1 MKFRVLILAALLISI
16 NACKND
22 TNSTAPPVTVAGQ
35 NPENP
40 KNSPHFE
47 NSNTSGSEK
56 KATTGSN
63 STDPSSD
70 GLGEGTQ
77 EQQTMLIQAKTAF
90 LANDYDTAEGFFRH
104 LANSEPIS
112 GPTVTAALALG
123 QIYTESDRKDEA
135 LSLYKSLVE
144 DVPNVAEVQ
153 LVVARAYA
161 SVGEST
167 AAMRA
172 FEKTLELQP
181 DFVFVHAEL
190 GNLFLQAG
198 RNDDAA
204 AAFLKYEQRVYA
216 MASALENPETPDN
229 ERLQI
234 VENFGLITDDRAT
247 EATVVALVDK
257 HPQIRL
263 TAAANLGELNVTA
276 ALGIL
281 EKMAVEDP
289 DMQVRMTARASVNQ
303 LKKSPQD
310 PSSTLAPRRVENV
323 KDLPP
328 AP

>member
-1 MKFRVLILAALLISI
+1 MKFRVLILAVLLVFVA
-16 NACKND
+16 ACKDD
-22 TNSTAPPVTVAGQ
+22 TKSAAPPATVAGQ
-35 NPENP
+35 NPDRP
-40 KNSPHFE
+40 KDTPHFE
-47 NSNTSGSEK
+47 DSKTAGEEK
-56 KATTGSN
+56 TANGN
-63 STDPSSD
+63 ANAADPISD
-70 GLGEGTQ
+70 GLGEGTP

-90 LANDYDTAEGFFRH
+90 LTNDYETAEGFFRH

-112 GPTVTAALALG
+112 GPTVTAMLALG

-161 SVGEST
+161 TVGEST

-204 AAFLKYEQRVYA
+204 AAFLKYEQRIYA
-216 MASALENPETPDN
+216 MAKALETPETPDA

-247 EATVVALVDK
+247 EATVVALADK
-257 HPQIRL
+257 HPQVRL
-263 TAAANLGELNVTA
+263 VAAANLGDLNVTA

-303 LKKSPQD
+303 LKNAPQD
-310 PSSTLAPRRVENV
+310 PSSTLAPKRVESAEA
-323 KDLPP
+323 LPK
-328 AP
+328 

>member
-1 MKFRVLILAALLISI
+1 MKFRVLILAAILVFAS
-16 NACKND
+16 ACKNNTD
-22 TNSTAPPVTVAGQ
+22 SAAPPVTVAGQ
-35 NPENP
+35 NPNSAN
-40 KNSPHFE
+40 NSPHFDKSDASVDE
-47 NSNTSGSEK
+47 KQAAAGKNS
-56 KATTGSN
+56 A
-63 STDPSSD
+63 DPISD

-90 LANDYDTAEGFFRH
+90 LTNDYETAEGFFRH

-112 GPTVTAALALG
+112 GPTVTATLALG

-135 LSLYKSLVE
+135 LTLYKSLVE
-144 DVPNVAEVQ
+144 DVPDVAEVQ

-181 DFVFVHAEL
+181 DFVFIHVEL
-190 GNLFLQAG
+190 GNLFIQAG

-204 AAFLKYEQRVYA
+204 AAFLKYEQRIYA
-216 MASALENPETPDN
+216 MASALENPKTPDD

-263 TAAANLGELNVTA
+263 VAAANLGELNVTA
-276 ALGIL
+276 AIGIL
-281 EKMAVEDP
+281 EKMSIEDP

-303 LKKSPQD
+303 LKKAPQD
-310 PSSTLAPRRVENV
+310 PGSTLAPRHVESAE
-323 KDLPP
+323 DLPK
-328 AP
+328 